1 MMGAIALTGCTTW
14 DDPKSENYGDAPS
27 IEVSIA
33 ATAPTDSAFIIS
45 IVPGEG
51 TTYYAFAMEP
61 SEEPSDVDA
70 ATLLKGGY
78 GNTVVNTEKFPTLTI
93 PVEKMEPNTTY
104 QVYAVAS
111 NDKGLY
117 SKVAVASIKTTDSGR
132 PTFTSFK
139 ADVDAKSAT
148 VTFNQAIGRG
158 EGKVSGIYYKEF
170 DWDNPVALTQDDI
183 EVVVSGKTAAF
194 TTAKVPAG
202 AYVLISWEEG
212 TFVDA
217 VGNKC
222 AAFASTYNEA
232 TDKFTGVYYHAKN
245 AAWDITDANFTAPKS
260 GSTFPKWSEFAGTIT
275 FENDV
280 FVINEELKA
289 GDFTVTYTNDSRT
302 VTYKLA
308 TTDWSLAA
316 DKKTVTFKLPKATE
330 PGDKVTVAIKDGV
343 FYDVYGNTNSAYNSE
358 KVYWIAFSMKKED
371 VLGSF
376 TYYFNYPANG
386 QTYNMGN
393 FTIEEYTGDGAEPG
407 DVVIKDLYVP
417 GSVIYGY
424 YVIDECKFYIYNYQ
438 KLGIL
443 NDPDSGDYGNF
454 IQGTVSG
461 AQSIAFNVN
470 ADGTIT
476 SSEFRILATNTD
488 YTSGLYWEVPEG
500 NTIFAKVNAS
510 ALKKASAKMDKSFRN
525 NNGIPTKIKVFKK

>member
-27 IEVSIA
+27 IAVNIA
-33 ATAPTDSAFIIS
+33 AAAPTDSAFVVSII
-45 IVPGEG
+45 PGEG
-51 TTYYAFAMEP
+51 TTYYAFAMEA
-61 SEEPSDVDA
+61 SEEPSNVDA

-93 PVEKMEPNTTY
+93 PVEGMEPNTTY

-111 NDKGLY
+111 NDKGIY
-117 SKVAVASIKTTDSGR
+117 SKVAVASIKTTDSGK
-132 PTFTSFK
+132 PTPASFT
-139 ADVDAKSAT
+139 ADASAKTAK
-148 VTFNQAIGRG
+148 VTFNQAIGRS
-158 EGKVSGIYYKEF
+158 EGKVSGIYYKEW
-170 DWDNPVALTQDDI
+170 DWDNPVALTEDDI
-183 EVVVSGKTAAF
+183 EVVVSGKTATF
-194 TTAKVPAG
+194 TTADVPAG

-212 TFVDA
+212 AFVDA

-222 AAFASTYNEA
+222 PAFTSTYNEA
-232 TDKFTGVYYHAKN
+232 TDKFTGVNFRVQTAN
-245 AAWDITDANFTAPKS
+245 WAITDANVTSPKS
-260 GSTFPKWSEFAGTIT
+260 GSTFPKWSEFEGTIT

-280 FVINEELKA
+280 YVVEEDLKA

-330 PGDKVTVAIKDGV
+330 PGDRVTVAIKEGV
-343 FYDVYGNTNSAYNSE
+343 FYDVYGNVNSAYTAE
-358 KVYWIAFSMKKED
+358 KVYWIAFSMTKED
-371 VLGSF
+371 VLGTF
-376 TYYFNYPANG
+376 TYYFYYPSNG
-386 QTYNMGN
+386 KTYNMGN
-393 FTIEEYTGDGAEPG
+393 FTVEEYTGEDAEPG

-424 YVIDECKFYIYNYQ
+424 YNIDECKFYIYNYQ

-443 NDPDSGDYGNF
+443 NDPAEGDYGNF

-461 AQSIAFNVN
+461 AQTISFDVN

-476 SSEFRILATNTD
+476 SSEFRILATNPE
-488 YTSGLYWEVPEG
+488 YTEGWWWEVPEG
-500 NTIFAKVNAS
+500 GTTFAKVLTNAP
-510 ALKKASAKMDKSFRN
+510 KRASAKKAKSIRN
-525 NNGIPTKIKVFKK
+525 KNGIPSYLKTFRK